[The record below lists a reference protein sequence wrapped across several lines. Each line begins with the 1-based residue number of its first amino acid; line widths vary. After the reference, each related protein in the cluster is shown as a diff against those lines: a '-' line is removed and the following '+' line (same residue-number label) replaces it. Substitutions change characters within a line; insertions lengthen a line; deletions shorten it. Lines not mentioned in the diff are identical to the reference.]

1 MKKTL
6 FMYFIIF
13 VTLFGSLAI
22 ASAMDMDS
30 QDNTKLKETWIS
42 ISGTVV
48 NPKPAEFTL
57 NYGDGT
63 IAVDMQDWK
72 WYKKNNSEM
81 SGDKVTVYG
90 ILDETLFDG
99 KSIDATSIYDQ
110 KLGKYFF
117 GRNREL
123 AMDQRNLN
131 LEDPLFQYWG
141 SEPILV
147 GGVTV
152 KGTVT
157 GVNGRVFT
165 INAGAKKVTVDT
177 SSMPYDPLDKKGYQM
192 IDKGDYLTVTGHISD
207 AFMTKGELVADHI
220 VVLTEEK

>member
-22 ASAMDMDS
+22 ASSMDMES
-30 QDNTKLKETWIS
+30 KDNTKLKETWIS

-48 NPKPAEFTL
+48 NPEPAKFTL
-57 NYGDGT
+57 DYGHGT
-63 IAVDMQDWK
+63 ITVDMHDWK

-90 ILDETLFDG
+90 ILDETLLDG
-99 KSIDATSIYDQ
+99 KSIDATSVYDQ

-117 GRNREL
+117 GKNREL
-123 AMDQRNLN
+123 AMAKRDYNM
-131 LEDPLFQYWG
+131 EDPLFQYWG
-141 SEPILV
+141 REPVLV

-152 KGTVT
+152 KGTVAS
-157 GVNGRVFT
+157 VNGRVFT
-165 INAGAKKVTVDT
+165 INAGAKKITVDT
-177 SSMPYDPLDKKGYQM
+177 SSMSNDPLDKKGYQK
-192 IDKGDYLTVTGHISD
+192 IDKGSYVTVTGHMSE
-207 AFMTKGELVADHI
+207 AFMRKGELVADHI
-220 VVLTEEK
+220 VVLTEE